1 MKRSAKVVSLDK
13 ARVEAAEDALW
24 ARITPMLEEMEAYFN
39 AQPLTEFELAD
50 QDAVERQLTAIERC
64 TRVKSILLQLL
75 RSPSRGTLCLH
86 EIKLK
91 NLLESESCVVYLAAP
106 ELHQTVSES
115 DFCRMSVRQRNR
127 LLAGNKQ

>member
-13 ARVEAAEDALW
+13 ARAEAAEEALW
-24 ARITPMLEEMEAYFN
+24 ARITPMLKEMDAYFN
-39 AQPLTEFELAD
+39 AQPMTELELAD

-75 RSPSRGTLCLH
+75 RGPSIGTLCLH

-91 NLLESESCVVYLAAP
+91 NLLESEPCVVYLAAP

-115 DFCRMSVRQRNR
+115 GFCRMTVRQRNR
-127 LLAGNKQ
+127 LLAGKT